1 MFQVFYKYFHLIFR
15 KLLQFFAVSPF
26 YRWGNWRTDRLG
38 GLPKV
43 THEIRAETGVKAGS
57 LASWPVPFTTCYTVS
72 SHGITFLSHLYRFRK
87 TTITTSGNIPTI
99 NKGCIFNLHR
109 SCDGK
114 NKDSPTKRPHPN
126 PQNLWTRYLMWQKKG
141 LCSCDEVKDL
151 TMERLSMWIGP
162 G

>member
-38 GLPKV
+38 SLPKV

-57 LASWPVPFTTCYTVS
+57 LASWPVPFTTRYTVS

-87 TTITTSGNIPTI
+87 TTIQETSLQLTKAASSTCIEAVMERIRTPQPNAHILIPRT
-99 NKGCIFNLHR
+99 CEHATWR
-109 SCDGK
+109 GK
-114 NKDSPTKRPHPN
+114 KKDSAVVMKSRI
-126 PQNLWTRYLMWQKKG
+126 WQWRDYP
-141 LCSCDEVKDL
+141 CE
-151 TMERLSMWIGP
+151 
-162 G
+162 